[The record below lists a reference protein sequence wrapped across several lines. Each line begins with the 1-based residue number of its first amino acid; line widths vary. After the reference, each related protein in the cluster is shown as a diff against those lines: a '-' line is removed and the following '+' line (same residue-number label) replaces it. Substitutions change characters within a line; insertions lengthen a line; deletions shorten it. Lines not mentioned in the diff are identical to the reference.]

1 MKKIFQLI
9 FILIISINFSYAKDN
24 LLTIDNLFHI
34 DQMDSYD
41 ENFSLYF
48 KTRQKAILAR
58 GENNNYINDFP
69 KDLYIYNYKTQESS
83 PLISYEWFP
92 RKAFL
97 GNHS

>member
-9 FILIISINFSYAKDN
+9 FILIFSINFSYAKDN

-69 KDLYIYNYKTQESS
+69 KDLYITIIKLKS
-83 PLISYEWFP
+83 PL
-92 RKAFL
+92 
-97 GNHS
+97 H

>member
-69 KDLYIYNYKTQESS
+69 KDLYIYNYKNQEAS
-83 PLISYEWFP
+83 PLISY
-92 RKAFL
+92 
-97 GNHS
+97 